1 MENSYKVSD
10 QNLEVKLGDY
20 TYKKYPY
27 MDTFVVYNPTTKILK
42 DDEDLWPGQ
51 GYIKVQNTNG
61 GFETDDA
68 VYSEWHG
75 EYISRE
81 NAIYCDNVEDWL
93 DKDEARYLEYKN
105 EWAAPTDDVFWSE
118 YHSEYFYRDDCVYSE
133 LMSDALYPENKN
145 VIEIELNW
153 DGDTDFAVKSRTDL
167 YIIEWID
174 EKPRY
179 FLREN
184 YIKDPFTGEYHFKDE
199 KVGAGKNIVEYSK
212 YLDKKIAEKLDIKM
226 DNTNTD
232 KSGNFMI
239 DDKLL
244 SKVREELR
252 NIMKDFEITDKIK
265 VSIDNNN
272 IWKNNVRGVFWGVHK
287 DNMPTE
293 EDMFLTIK
301 AYPTIY
307 PMSNPNRHVSSLTMN
322 TLTRTIIE
330 DFSGPERKFNIF
342 KSEGILR
349 NMMKAAYIFD
359 YSLFP
364 EEIYLRYLFVTV

>member
-1 MENSYKVSD
+1 
-10 QNLEVKLGDY
+10 
-20 TYKKYPY
+20 
-27 MDTFVVYNPTTKILK
+27 
-42 DDEDLWPGQ
+42 
-51 GYIKVQNTNG
+51 
-61 GFETDDA
+61 
-68 VYSEWHG
+68 
-75 EYISRE
+75 
-81 NAIYCDNVEDWL
+81 
-93 DKDEARYLEYKN
+93 
-105 EWAAPTDDVFWSE
+105 
-118 YHSEYFYRDDCVYSE
+118 
-133 LMSDALYPENKN
+133 
-145 VIEIELNW
+145 
-153 DGDTDFAVKSRTDL
+153 
-167 YIIEWID
+167 
-174 EKPRY
+174 
-179 FLREN
+179 
-184 YIKDPFTGEYHFKDE
+184 
-199 KVGAGKNIVEYSK
+199 
-212 YLDKKIAEKLDIKM
+212 
-226 DNTNTD
+226 
-232 KSGNFMI
+232 MI

-301 AYPTIY
+301 AYPIIY

-322 TLTRTIIE
+322 TLTRSIIG

-342 KSEGILR
+342 RSEGILR